1 MLRAHNLLGN
11 HPQALK
17 FSSCVQADARSIY
30 LTYWAGGEV
39 EAVGGADTT
48 GNVSF
53 PPPEAV
59 DGFGMCVKVWTFGM
73 E

>member
-1 MLRAHNLLGN
+1 MLRAHVLLGN

-17 FSSCVQADARSIY
+17 FSSCIQADARSIY

-39 EAVGGADTT
+39 EAVTGVDA

-53 PPPEAV
+53 PPVEAIE
-59 DGFGMCVKVWTFGM
+59 GLGMCVKVWTFGG